1 MKKHKIDSLIK
12 EKLESQRVT
21 PTPELWD
28 TLSTRLAKDQSK
40 IRSKKIIWST
50 AAIFVLAL
58 GTAAF
63 FTIQKSSLLEF
74 QNTEGVSFESP
85 SSKEILNELDN
96 KPFVLE
102 EETVLPKTESIK
114 KLRRE
119 TVLTFTEKQAI
130 IPFIV
135 RPNFDEKIVQ
145 IELKDKLNDK
155 VWSASLEENLLNL
168 EIDSL
173 MNLAFEHL
181 EINKSEE
188 ARRKKQ
194 ALNLLRSVEEELN
207 SEIYFKRKVLDIL
220 KSSYSRA
227 NVAQNEN

>member
-28 TLSTRLAKDQSK
+28 TLSTRLAKYQSK

-102 EETVLPKTESIK
+102 EETVLPKTESIN

-188 ARRKKQ
+188 AMRKKQ